1 MVVVHAQSNVFLKIR
16 ASRVVIHP
24 GRHGVSMLMALIK
37 FVSMQQT
44 VKENQLWKQTDLVHV
59 RFNVFQIHVFRMA
72 IQQGHQCVKIP
83 MALHKNVLTQ
93 GRLSK
98 TISRQVN
105 M

>member
-1 MVVVHAQSNVFLKIR
+1 MVVVHAPSNVFLKIL

-24 GRHGVSMLMALIK
+24 GRHGVSMQMALIK

-59 RFNVFQIHVFRMA
+59 RFNVFQIHVFKMA
-72 IQQGHQCVKIP
+72 IPQEHQCVKIR

-98 TISRQVN
+98 TISRPV
-105 M
+105 